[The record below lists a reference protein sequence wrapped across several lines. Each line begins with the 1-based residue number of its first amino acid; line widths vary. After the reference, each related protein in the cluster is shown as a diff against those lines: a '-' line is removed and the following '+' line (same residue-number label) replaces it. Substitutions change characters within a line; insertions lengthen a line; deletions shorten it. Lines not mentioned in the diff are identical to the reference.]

1 MNMKQFSM
9 IASAA
14 IVCVG
19 CVGLVPPASAADW
32 PHWRGPNRDGISA
45 ETGWRSDWS
54 KAPAKLWEAEVGT
67 GISSMTVSGGKLFT
81 MGNTKDEDT
90 IFAIDAVSGKTIWKH
105 SYACKL
111 DPNSYEGGPSATP
124 TVDGDRVYT
133 VSKEGHVFCL
143 QTADG
148 KVVWSKNLIKDF
160 GAEVPQWGF
169 AASVLILGDM
179 AVIDA
184 GGTGA
189 STVALNKKDGSLIW
203 KNGDDKGGYATP
215 HPFELD
221 GRKLLAVFNGVGLV
235 IRNLSDGSELTRYR
249 WKTSYDI
256 NAITPI
262 VDGSKVFI
270 ASGYSKGG
278 VLLDIKGGETV
289 EVWKQ
294 KKIRS
299 DFSSPVF
306 WKGFLY
312 GMDDKSLACL
322 DFASGEIKWNKD
334 GFGKGAL
341 ILADGKLIVQTQ
353 DTGELVLVEANP
365 EAFKEIARTKVFT
378 GESCVMPVLANGL
391 LYAKSNHGKV
401 VCLDV
406 RGK

>member
-1 MNMKQFSM
+1 
-9 IASAA
+9 
-14 IVCVG
+14 
-19 CVGLVPPASAADW
+19 L
-32 PHWRGPNRDGISA
+32 
-45 ETGWRSDWS
+45 T
-54 KAPAKLWEAEVGT
+54 
-67 GISSMTVSGGKLFT
+67 
-81 MGNTKDEDT
+81 
-90 IFAIDAVSGKTIWKH
+90 GKTLWKH
-105 SYACKL
+105 TYACKL
-111 DPNSYEGGPSATP
+111 DPNSYEGGPSSTP
-124 TVDGDRVYT
+124 SVDGDRVYT

-143 QTADG
+143 KTTDG
-148 KVVWSKNLIKDF
+148 AVVWSKNLIKDF

-169 AASVLILGDM
+169 AASALILGDM

-203 KNGDDKGGYATP
+203 KNGDEKGGYATP

-221 GRKLLAVFNGVGLV
+221 GKKLLAVFNGVGLV
-235 IRNLSDGSELTRYR
+235 IRNLSDGSTVTNLR

-278 VLLDIKGGETV
+278 ILVDIKDGEPK

-294 KKIRS
+294 KKVRS
-299 DFSSPVF
+299 DFSTPVL

-312 GMDDKSLACL
+312 GMDDKSLACA
-322 DFASGEIKWNKD
+322 DFATGDVKWTEE

-341 ILADGKLIVQTQ
+341 ILAAGKLIVQTQ
-353 DTGELVLVEANP
+353 QTGELVLVDANP
-365 EAFKEIARTKVFT
+365 EQYKEIARTKVFD

-391 LYAKSNHGKV
+391 LYAKSNLGKI